1 MKSKPTQ
8 DLRTRAIPAL
18 PDIIGENMAVHIREI
33 DTESYILQEIKTKK
47 NIVSE
52 GILFKKKRILPS
64 CY

>member
-47 NIVSE
+47 KHS
-52 GILFKKKRILPS
+52 L
-64 CY
+64 